1 MESIPDNHTPILV
14 VDDDV
19 GLLSSIKATLVSSG
33 IPEPVLVS
41 DGRRVMDL
49 VRERRFMLVFLDL
62 VMPHINGMEV
72 LQQIKKEFP
81 EIECVI
87 VTATDDVSSAVQA
100 MQYGAYDYL
109 VKPLNSEK
117 LIIVINRALERYNL
131 RQGLALFE
139 KKQSFS
145 DLKLSL
151 IHI

>member
-1 MESIPDNHTPILV
+1 MESIPDNHTSILV
-14 VDDDV
+14 VDDDI

-49 VRERRFMLVFLDL
+49 VREHRFMLVFLDL

-87 VTATDDVSSAVQA
+87 VT
-100 MQYGAYDYL
+100 
-109 VKPLNSEK
+109 
-117 LIIVINRALERYNL
+117 
-131 RQGLALFE
+131 
-139 KKQSFS
+139 
-145 DLKLSL
+145 
-151 IHI
+151 